1 MTYSLVA
8 FDPDTGEHGV
18 VVQSNWFSVG
28 SVVAWG
34 EPGVGVVASQANPR
48 PQYGPHGL
56 DLMRAEKSAAE
67 ALAELTAVDRL
78 EHERQVGMIDAQG
91 RVAVHTGAA
100 CFPFCGHEVGEHH
113 AALANLMAS
122 GDVWGA
128 MSSTYMESSGSLT
141 ERLLDALDAG
151 EAAGG
156 DLRGRQSAAILV
168 VPARGEA
175 WERVVEVRVEDH
187 PEPLNE
193 LRRLVR
199 MDGAYKNMAD
209 AHLLVGGGDMDGA
222 AAKFVGAWELCPE
235 VTELRYW
242 AGFGLIQQGEE
253 ERGAALLREILSTH
267 EGWSTMLAKLTPAD
281 TPALVRALALLDRE
295 GDGGGSVGSGR

>member
-28 SVVAWG
+28 TLVAFG
-34 EPGVGVVASQANPR
+34 EPGVGVVATQANPR
-48 PQYGPHGL
+48 PAYGPHGL
-56 DLMRAEKSAAE
+56 DRMRQGQGAPE
-67 ALAELTAVDRL
+67 ALAELTAADPL
-78 EHERQVGMIDAQG
+78 EHERQVAMIDAQG
-91 RVAVHTGAA
+91 RVAVHTGAD
-100 CFPFCGHEVGEHH
+100 CFPFAGHAIGEHH
-113 AALANLMAS
+113 SAQGNLMAT
-122 GDVWGA
+122 GAVWGA
-128 MSSTYMESSGSLT
+128 MSSTYMESDGSLT

-187 PEPLNE
+187 PEPLEE
-193 LRRLVR
+193 LRRLVT

-209 AHLLVGGGDMDGA
+209 AHALVGDGDMDGA

-242 AGFGLIQQGEE
+242 AGFGLIQRGEE
-253 ERGAALLREILSTH
+253 ERGAALLREILSAH
-267 EGWSTMLAKLTPAD
+267 EGWAKLLAKLTPAD
-281 TPALVRALALLDRE
+281 TPALLRALALLGLE
-295 GDGGGSVGSGR
+295 GDSAGSIGSGR